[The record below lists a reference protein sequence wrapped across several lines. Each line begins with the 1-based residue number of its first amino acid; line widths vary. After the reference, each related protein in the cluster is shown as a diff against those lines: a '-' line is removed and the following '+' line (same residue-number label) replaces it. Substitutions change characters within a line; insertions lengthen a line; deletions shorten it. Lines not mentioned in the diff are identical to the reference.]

1 MNELAQQKSVYL
13 KQHANNPINWKAY
26 SQKILDQAT
35 AADKL
40 IVFSIGYAACHW
52 CHVMEHESFE
62 NQDVAALMNQHFI
75 SVKIDR
81 EEHPD
86 IDAAY
91 MKAVQLMT
99 QRGGWPLNVVT
110 LPDGRPIWGGTYF
123 RTEEWTQSLEQIAK
137 LYQNQPAVIFEYA
150 EKLEHALL
158 SIQNP
163 LEIKPLFEFPS
174 QPENQKEF
182 FAQLLEKW
190 SSNFDHEWGGM
201 DRAPKFPMPSNYKLL
216 LEVGNQFNLNTY
228 SNFALYTLKRM
239 ALGGIYDAVAGGF
252 SRYSVDH
259 RWHVPH
265 FEKMLYDNAQL
276 LSLCAETA
284 KQFNDS
290 FLKRIA
296 KQTTLFLEENLKSES
311 GLYFAALDA
320 DSLNASGTAAE
331 GAFYTWTKDELQHVL
346 GESYDFF
353 SNVFH
358 IDELGYWEDEHY
370 VLFRTDDDLSLAHK
384 LNFHES
390 AFAEKLENSL
400 GLLKTARKKRS
411 APVTDT
417 KKISSWNAQLL
428 SAYCKAATA
437 FGDENYLQRATDL
450 AFALEKNSLT
460 GNRVFRVDTQEIN
473 GCLEDYAFVI
483 EAFLD
488 YYQLTAN
495 ENFLRKAIDLCQT
508 VLREFDHKNGIF
520 FKYQASATRESL
532 VHIETEDNVINAS
545 NSVHCRNLFRLGIIC
560 SNNDFLERANKMLEA
575 ITVRID
581 YPGAYANW
589 LSILLANYNQQRA
602 VIVSNPNFATKLEI
616 LENLAADVQIIYAS
630 THFELP
636 QTTGKY
642 SDEVKLY
649 SCSVAGCDL
658 PVTSINELPK
668 DWFFAANQR

>member
-1 MNELAQQKSVYL
+1 MNELAHQKSVYL
-13 KQHANNPINWKAY
+13 KQHANNPIYWKAY
-26 SQKILDQAT
+26 SPKILDQAT

-123 RTEEWTQSLEQIAK
+123 RTQEWTQSLEQLAN
-137 LYQNQPAVIFEYA
+137 LYRNKPEVIFEYA

-174 QPENQKEF
+174 QTENQKELF
-182 FAQLLEKW
+182 VQLLEKW

-216 LEVGNQFNLNTY
+216 LEVGNQFKLHTH

-239 ALGGIYDAVAGGF
+239 ALGGIYDAIAGGF

-296 KQTTLFLEENLKSES
+296 KQTTQFLEENLKSES

-320 DSLNASGTAAE
+320 DSLNATGTAAE
-331 GAFYTWTKDELQHVL
+331 GAFYTWTKHELQDVL

-353 SNVFH
+353 SKVFH
-358 IDELGYWEDEHY
+358 INELGYWEDEQY
-370 VLFRTDDDLSLAHK
+370 VLFRTEDDLSLAHK

-390 AFAEKLENSL
+390 AFVEKLENGL
-400 GLLKTARKKRS
+400 RLLKTARKKRS

-437 FGDENYLQRATDL
+437 FRDEKYLQRATDL
-450 AFALEKNSLT
+450 AFALKKNSIT

-545 NSVHCRNLFRLGIIC
+545 NSVMCRNLFRLGIIF
-560 SNNDFLERANKMLEA
+560 SENSYLDRANKMLEA

-602 VIVSNPNFATKLEI
+602 VIISNPNFAAKLEI
-616 LENLAADVQIIYAS
+616 LENLATDVQIIYAS

-642 SDEVKLY
+642 SDEVKLF
-649 SCSVAGCDL
+649 SCSIAGCDL
-658 PVTSINELPK
+658 PVNSINELPK
-668 DWFFAANQR
+668 EWFSASKHK

>member
-1 MNELAQQKSVYL
+1 MNELGQQKSVYL
-13 KQHANNPINWKAY
+13 KQHAHNPIHWKAY
-26 SQKILDQAT
+26 SPKILDQAT

-123 RTEEWTQSLEQIAK
+123 RTQEWTQSLEQLAN
-137 LYQNQPAVIFEYA
+137 LYRKQPEVIFEYA

-174 QPENQKEF
+174 QTENQKDF
-182 FAQLLEKW
+182 FLKLLEKW
-190 SSNFDHEWGGM
+190 SPNFDHEWGGM

-216 LEVGNQFNLNTY
+216 LEVGNHFNLNTY
-228 SNFALYTLKRM
+228 NNFALYTLKRM
-239 ALGGIYDAVAGGF
+239 ALGGIYDAVEGGF

-296 KQTTLFLEENLKSES
+296 KQTTQFLEENLKSDS
-311 GLYFAALDA
+311 DLYFAALDA

-331 GAFYTWTKDELQHVL
+331 GAFYTWTKHELQALL

-358 IDELGYWEDEHY
+358 IDELGYWEDEQY
-370 VLFRTDDDLSLAHK
+370 VLFRTEDDLSLAHK
-384 LNFHES
+384 FNFHES
-390 AFAEKLENSL
+390 AFAEKLENGL
-400 GLLKTARKKRS
+400 RLLKTARKKRP

-437 FGDENYLQRATDL
+437 FGDEKYLQRATEL
-450 AFALEKNSLT
+450 ALALEKNSLT

-545 NSVHCRNLFRLGIIC
+545 NSVLCRNLFRLGIIC
-560 SNNDFLERANKMLEA
+560 SNNEFLERANKMLEA

-602 VIVSNPNFATKLEI
+602 IVVSNPKFAAKLEL
-616 LENLAADVQIIYAS
+616 LENLATDVQIIYAS
-630 THFELP
+630 SHFELP
-636 QTTGKY
+636 QTNGKY

-658 PVTSINELPK
+658 PVNNINELPK
-668 DWFFAANQR
+668 DWFFAANQS

>member
-13 KQHANNPINWKAY
+13 KQHANNPIHWKAW
-26 SQKILDQAT
+26 SPKILDQAT

-62 NQDVAALMNQHFI
+62 NEDVAALMNQHFI

-123 RTEEWTQSLEQIAK
+123 RTEEWMTVLEQLAN
-137 LYQNQPAVIFEYA
+137 LYRNKPEVIFEYA

-174 QPENQKEF
+174 NAENQKTF
-182 FAQLLEKW
+182 FDKLLEKW
-190 SSNFDHEWGGM
+190 SPNFDHEWGGM

-216 LEVGNQFNLNTY
+216 LEIGKQFNEKTY
-228 SNFALYTLKRM
+228 SNFALYSLKRM
-239 ALGGIYDAVAGGF
+239 ALGGIYDAVEGGF

-276 LSLCAETA
+276 LSLCAEVA
-284 KQFNDS
+284 QHFNDS

-296 KQTTLFLEENLKSES
+296 TQTTQFLEENLKSDC
-311 GLYFAALDA
+311 GLYFASLDA
-320 DSLNASGTAAE
+320 DSLTASGTSAE
-331 GAFYTWTKDELQHVL
+331 GAFYTWTKTELQEEL
-346 GESYDFF
+346 QDDYEFF
-353 SNVFH
+353 SKIFH

-370 VLFRTDDDLSLAHK
+370 VLFRTEDDLSLAHK
-384 LNFHES
+384 FNFHES
-390 AFAEKLENSL
+390 AFIEKLENSL
-400 GLLKTARKKRS
+400 LLLKTARKKRS

-417 KKISSWNAQLL
+417 KKITSWNAQLL
-428 SAYCKAATA
+428 SAYCKAANA
-437 FGDENYLQRATDL
+437 FRDENYLLRATNL
-450 AFALEKNSLT
+450 ARALEKNSLI
-460 GNRVFRVDTQEIN
+460 NDRVFRVDTREID

-483 EAFLD
+483 EAFID
-488 YYQLTAN
+488 FYQLTAN
-495 ENFLRKAIDLCQT
+495 EDFLRKANALCQR
-508 VLREFDHKNGIF
+508 VQRDFEHKNGVF
-520 FKYQASATRESL
+520 FKYHATAARESL
-532 VHIETEDNVINAS
+532 QHIETEDNVINAS
-545 NSVHCRNLFRLGIIC
+545 NSVMCRNLFRLGIIF
-560 SNNDFLERANKMLEA
+560 SENTYLERANQMLEA

-581 YPGAYANW
+581 YPGAFANW
-589 LSILLANYNQQRA
+589 LSILLANYNRQRA
-602 VIVSNPNFATKLEI
+602 LIVSNPNIQAKIEL
-616 LENLAADVQIIYAS
+616 LENLASDVQLIFAS
-630 THFELP
+630 ETLELP
-636 QTTGKY
+636 QTKGKY
-642 SDEVKLY
+642 NDEVKLY
-649 SCSVAGCDL
+649 SCSIAGCDL
-658 PVTSINELPK
+658 PVNEINELPRA
-668 DWFFAANQR
+668 FFTATF